1 MSATTKK
8 SARLEA
14 RMTAQQK
21 ELIERAARYSGRS
34 VSEFV
39 VQSAHEAA
47 QSVIED
53 HEILRLNR
61 EESLALVKRLLNP
74 PAPNRA
80 LKKAARQHDQRVESR

>member
-1 MSATTKK
+1 MPTSTRK

-14 RMTAQQK
+14 RLTAEQK
-21 ELIERAARYSGRS
+21 SLIERAAGYTGRS

-39 VQSAHEAA
+39 VQTVQEAA
-47 QSVIED
+47 KTVVEN

-80 LKKAARQHDQRVESR
+80 LQRAAREHTQQVESR